1 MENHKYSAF
10 INKEDTFM
18 SNHLTT
24 ENKMGTM
31 PVTPLLIT
39 MSFPIVISMLVQ
51 AMYNIVD
58 SYFVAKI
65 SEEALTAVSLAFP
78 VQNLMISIA
87 VGTGIGINALLSR
100 NIGEKKFEQANKV
113 ANNGLFLAVI
123 SYILTVILGILLI
136 NFYFSAQTDIAE
148 VITDGTA
155 YTKICTVFSLGLY
168 IQICCERLLQATGK
182 TIHSMLV
189 QAIGAITNIILDP
202 ILIFGLF
209 GMPAMGIEGAA
220 YATVIGQSA
229 SALLGIYLNI
239 TKNKEIGIKVKGFK
253 PNLSIIKNIYSVG
266 IPSILMRSVSSI
278 TIFGM
283 NNILLDFSSTA
294 TAVMGIY
301 YKLESFVVLPV
312 FGINNAMIPI
322 VAYNYGAKK
331 KERIIKTIKVSV
343 IFAVLIMGSGFLA
356 LFFMTEQILTI
367 FNASKNLMDIG
378 VLAVKIIS
386 LHFILAGICIVFS
399 AVFQALGKGTY
410 SLIISLIRQLVILLP
425 VAFLLSKTGELS
437 SIWWAFPIS
446 EIIAILL
453 CVIFMVRVYKKQIKN
468 L

>member
-1 MENHKYSAF
+1 
-10 INKEDTFM
+10 M

-58 SYFVAKI
+58 SYFVAKV

-100 NIGEKKFEQANKV
+100 NLGEKKFEQANKA

-136 NFYFSAQTDIAE
+136 DFYFSAQTDIAE
-148 VITDGTA
+148 VITGGAT

-202 ILIFGLF
+202 ILIFGLL

-220 YATVIGQSA
+220 YATVIGQST

-239 TKNKEIGIKVKGFK
+239 TKNKEISIKVKGFK
-253 PNLSIIKNIYSVG
+253 PNISIIKNIYSIGV
-266 IPSILMRSVSSI
+266 PSILMRSVSSI

-283 NNILLDFSSTA
+283 NNILLGFSSTA
-294 TAVMGIY
+294 AAVMGIY

-312 FGINNAMIPI
+312 FGINNGMIPI

-331 KERIIKTIKVSV
+331 KERITKTIKVSV
-343 IFAVLIMGSGFLA
+343 IFAVLIMGGGLLA
-356 LFFMTEQILTI
+356 LFFMTEPILTI
-367 FNASKNLMDIG
+367 FNASKNLMTIG
-378 VLAVKIIS
+378 VPAVKIIS
-386 LHFILAGICIVFS
+386 LHFMFAGICIVFS

-410 SLIISLIRQLVILLP
+410 SLIISLVRQLVVLLP
-425 VAFLLSKTGELS
+425 VAFLLSKTGKLS
-437 SIWWAFPIS
+437 AIWWAFPIS
-446 EIIAILL
+446 EIIAISL

>member
-10 INKEDTFM
+10 INKEDILM

-31 PVTPLLIT
+31 PVTPLLVT

-58 SYFVAKI
+58 SYFVAKV

-78 VQNLMISIA
+78 VQNFMISIA

-100 NIGEKKFEQANKV
+100 NLGEKKFEQANKV

-136 NFYFSAQTDIAE
+136 DFYFSAQTDIAE
-148 VITDGTA
+148 VITDGTS

-239 TKNKEIGIKVKGFK
+239 VKNKEIEIKVKGFK
-253 PNLSIIKNIYSVG
+253 PNISIIKNIYSVG
-266 IPSILMRSVSSI
+266 IPSILMRSVSSV

-283 NNILLDFSSTA
+283 NNILLGFSSTA

-301 YKLESFVVLPV
+301 YKLESFVVLPI
-312 FGINNAMIPI
+312 FGINNGMIPI

-343 IFAVLIMGSGFLA
+343 IFAVLIMGGGFLA
-356 LFFMTEQILTI
+356 LFFMTEPILTI
-367 FNASKNLMDIG
+367 FNASKNLMAIG
-378 VLAVKIIS
+378 IPAVKIIS
-386 LHFILAGICIVFS
+386 LHFMFAGICIVFS
-399 AVFQALGKGTY
+399 AVFQSLGKGTY
-410 SLIISLIRQLVILLP
+410 SLIISLVRQLVVLLP

-437 SIWWAFPIS
+437 AIWWAFPIS
-446 EIIAILL
+446 EIIAISL
-453 CVIFMVRVYKKQIKN
+453 CVIFMIKVYKKQIKN